1 MWFTHDRMIK
11 DVEKMLKKDFAT
23 ARKVDLDKRG
33 VRPPVVMRFMSEAAR
48 LLSPIL

>member
-1 MWFTHDRMIK
+1 MIK
-11 DVEKMLKKDFAT
+11 DVERMLKKDFAA

-33 VRPPVVMRFMSEAAR
+33 GRLSPVMRFMTEAAR